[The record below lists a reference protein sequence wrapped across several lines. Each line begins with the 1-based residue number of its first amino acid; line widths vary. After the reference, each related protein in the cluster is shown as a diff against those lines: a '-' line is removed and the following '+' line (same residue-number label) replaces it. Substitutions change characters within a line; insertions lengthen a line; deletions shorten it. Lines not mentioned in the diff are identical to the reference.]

1 MGYMSDEVFRATG
14 KRLKNMDQINK
25 TDISDIIS
33 YIHEKNQPNYSISR
47 IYLDY
52 DNFVMQD
59 LL

>member
-1 MGYMSDEVFRATG
+1 MSDEVFRATG